1 MHIVFE
7 VVQVGWQGLNEH
19 ATLQGHKAGLPVP
32 VTICDRS
39 CGHMCQM
46 PLSQHLLIKVCL
58 VCTLTTCYLLP
69 TTYYL
74 LLTTYYLLLTTCYLL
89 LATCYLLSSRPTHMR
104 TRALYLPRT
113 ALRATH

>member
-1 MHIVFE
+1 MHIFFE
-7 VVQVGWQGLNEH
+7 VVQVGRQVLGEL
-19 ATLQGHKAGLPVP
+19 AMLQGHKACLPEP

-74 LLTTYYLLLTTCYLL
+74 LLTTYYLLPTTYYLL
-89 LATCYLLSSRPTHMR
+89 LATCYLLL
-104 TRALYLPRT
+104 AY
-113 ALRATH
+113 